1 MTGPAEPPRPPG
13 NPGDQG
19 RGAPREGLPPQDP
32 PLSRDAPGEP
42 AGPAGSPASPPAPFP
57 VPPSFGAWA
66 PQGARVAAG
75 DQEYGAPPA
84 GPPLRLSPKVL
95 LTDPIRMLPSLF
107 LPLAGVLFL
116 GGFSPNSFA
125 WAAFGVVGS
134 VVYAAVRW
142 ATFTY
147 QVVGDRLELTRA
159 LVSRSVRTIPLERI
173 RGVDVSTPPLH
184 RLLGI
189 AVLRIDTGAGG
200 DDKQEGELDGVT
212 VAEAERL
219 KAVLL
224 WHARARTARRAQR
237 TEAVQGAGG
246 DGSTAARDGGPLVAG
261 AGSGSPGTREGVP
274 GPAARH
280 EVGETT
286 PERVFFVVPRRWL
299 AFGPLSGAYLLTPF
313 ALVAGAV
320 GVAFQWGSE
329 LRIDGRVVVGAGE
342 WLWGHPAFLVAALV
356 LLVLAMPVVGAVMY
370 AVFNWDFTLRAREG
384 YLVAERGLITRRSV
398 SLERRRVRGFE
409 LVEGVVE
416 RWAGV
421 ARAWAIVTGL
431 GDSQTRGQ
439 LLPVAPRA
447 HVLEVVGEAVG
458 PIAAGLRAHPPA
470 ARRRRLF
477 RAVFPWLVVAGCA
490 VAAAVTWSPFLW
502 ALAAPA
508 LLLAVLGVPLG
519 LDRYRSLG
527 HAYDG
532 SRLSVRSG
540 SLRRSQAVVE
550 QRAVVG
556 WKLRQTWFQRQAG
569 LLTVTAGVGAGSGG
583 YAALDV
589 GEAEGVAFA
598 AEVTP
603 AWITPFVAADHTE

>member
-1 MTGPAEPPRPPG
+1 MTDPAQPPH
-13 NPGDQG
+13 
-19 RGAPREGLPPQDP
+19 LP
-32 PLSRDAPGEP
+32 AP
-42 AGPAGSPASPPAPFP
+42 AGDPDPEPFPADPRAVSPA
-57 VPPSFGAWA
+57 PSSRSGDLAESGVQGPDVGGHG
-66 PQGARVAAG
+66 PQ
-75 DQEYGAPPA
+75 PT

-107 LPLAGVLFL
+107 LPLAGVLFI
-116 GGFSPNSFA
+116 GGFSPGSFA
-125 WAAFGVVGS
+125 WAAFGVIGS
-134 VVYAAVRW
+134 VAYSAVRW

-147 QVVGDRLELTRA
+147 QVTGDRLELTRS
-159 LVSRSVRTIPLERI
+159 LISRSVRTVPLERI
-173 RGVDVSTPPLH
+173 RGVDVSNPPLH

-200 DDKQEGELDGVT
+200 EDKQEGELDGVT

-224 WHARARTARRAQR
+224 WHARARMARRAQVR
-237 TEAVQGAGG
+237 GVAAVPGEADPAISATGQAVGFPVAAGG
-246 DGSTAARDGGPLVAG
+246 PAAAG
-261 AGSGSPGTREGVP
+261 GSPT
-274 GPAARH
+274 ARH

-286 PERVFFVVPRRWL
+286 PERVFFVIPRRWL
-299 AFGPLSGAYLLTPF
+299 AYGPLSGAYLLTPF

-320 GVAFQWGSE
+320 GLAFQWGRE
-329 LRIDGRVVVGAGE
+329 LRIDGRAVVGAGE
-342 WLWGHPAFLVAALV
+342 WLWGHPLLLVGLLA
-356 LLVLAMPVVGAVMY
+356 LLVLAMPVAGAIMY
-370 AVFNWDFTLRAREG
+370 GVFNWDFTLRGREG
-384 YLVAERGLITRRSV
+384 YLVAERGLVTRRSV

-409 LVEGVVE
+409 LVEGVAE

-439 LLPVAPRA
+439 LMPVVPRA
-447 HVLEVVGEAVG
+447 TLLDVVGEAVG
-458 PIAAGLRAHPPA
+458 PIATGLRAHPVA

-477 RAVFPWLVVAGCA
+477 RAVFPWLLVAGCA
-490 VAAAVTWSPFLW
+490 LAAALTWSPLW
-502 ALAAPA
+502 WGPVAVA

-532 SRLSVRSG
+532 ARLSVRSG

-550 QRAVVG
+550 ERAVVG
-556 WKLRQTWFQRQAG
+556 WKLTQTLFQRQAG

-583 YAALDV
+583 YDAVDV
-589 GEAEGVAFA
+589 GAAAGVAFA

-603 AWITPFVAADHTE
+603 DWLAPFIESP

>member
-1 MTGPAEPPRPPG
+1 MTGPAEPTRPWGDPADSPDIVRGVPEGGFPAPGPRAAPRDREGVPAW
-13 NPGDQG
+13 
-19 RGAPREGLPPQDP
+19 GAPDP
-32 PLSRDAPGEP
+32 
-42 AGPAGSPASPPAPFP
+42 P
-57 VPPSFGAWA
+57 VPPDG
-66 PQGARVAAG
+66 RNL
-75 DQEYGAPPA
+75 APPPSE
-84 GPPLRLSPKVL
+84 PPLRLSPKVL

-107 LPLAGVLFL
+107 LPLAGVLFI
-116 GGFSPNSFA
+116 GGFSPGSFG

-134 VVYAAVRW
+134 VVYAAARW

-147 QVVGDRLELTRA
+147 RVAGDRMELTRA

-173 RGVDVSTPPLH
+173 RGVDVSNPPLH

-224 WHARARTARRAQR
+224 WHARARMARRAQSR
-237 TEAVQGAGG
+237 EGASQVATDDPAMAG
-246 DGSTAARDGGPLVAG
+246 AVAG
-261 AGSGSPGTREGVP
+261 PETGSGGGRGNA
-274 GPAARH
+274 GPFSARH

-286 PERVFFVVPRRWL
+286 PERVFFVVPRAWL
-299 AFGPLSGAYLLTPF
+299 AYGPLSGAYLLTPF

-320 GVAFQWGSE
+320 GAAFQWGSE
-329 LRIDGRVVVGAGE
+329 FRIDGRVVIGAGE
-342 WLWGHPAFLVAALV
+342 WLWEHPALLAAALV

-384 YLVAERGLITRRSV
+384 YLVAERGLVTRRSV

-409 LVEGVVE
+409 LVEGVAE

-431 GDSQTRGQ
+431 GDSRTRGQ
-439 LLPVAPRA
+439 LMPVAPRA
-447 HVLEVVGEAVG
+447 TVLKVVGEAVG
-458 PIAAGLRAHPPA
+458 PIATGLRAHPPA

-490 VAAAVTWSPFLW
+490 VAAALAWSPLW
-502 ALAAPA
+502 WIPASVA

-527 HAYDG
+527 HTYDG

-540 SLRRSQAVVE
+540 SLRRSQAVIE
-550 QRAVVG
+550 ERAVVG
-556 WKLRQTWFQRQAG
+556 WKLRQTWFQRQAR

-583 YAALDV
+583 YAAIDV

-603 AWITPFVAADHTE
+603 GWLAPFVVTEAADSAG